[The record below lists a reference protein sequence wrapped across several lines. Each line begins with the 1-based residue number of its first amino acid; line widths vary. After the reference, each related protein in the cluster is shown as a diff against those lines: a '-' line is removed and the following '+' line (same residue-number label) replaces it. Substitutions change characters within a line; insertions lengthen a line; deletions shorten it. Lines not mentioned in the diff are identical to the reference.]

1 MRQKWS
7 TADRQFVVET
17 YGTLSAAEQA
27 ARLGR
32 TVSSISTERGKLLR
46 AGRIVGSER
55 KYFRL
60 WTEAE
65 DQQLIALV
73 EAGQPMA
80 AIGRRL
86 GRSECAVRRRMAGVL
101 DGIDRHRNNGSM
113 PVRSLS
119 QVARLFGV
127 APGTVHGWIE
137 SGALR
142 VIRSHVGRTP
152 DDNVVYGRVAMG
164 RYLITTADLRV
175 FVRKRELWVWWAP
188 EKLAD
193 EGLRRLA
200 EQVRLLAGGR
210 WLDTEAIALELGFAV
225 TTVREWLRRGLLPAQ
240 RRGRVFYVW
249 SADLV
254 GFVPPTKAPQRPV
267 RRRRGKR

>member
-1 MRQKWS
+1 MRRKWS
-7 TADRQFVVET
+7 EQDWQFVVDT
-17 YGTLSAAEQA
+17 YETLSIAEQA
-27 ARLGR
+27 TRLDR
-32 TVSSISTERGKLLR
+32 TASSIAVVRGKLLR
-46 AGRIVGSER
+46 AGRIVGSAR

-127 APGTVHGWIE
+127 SRRTVDGWIE

-152 DDNVVYGRVAMG
+152 DDTVVYGRVAMG

-175 FVRKRELWVWWAP
+175 FVRKRELWIWWTP
-188 EKLAD
+188 DTLTD
-193 EGLRRLA
+193 EPLRRFA

-210 WLDTEAIALELGFAV
+210 WMDTEAIALELGFAV

-249 SADLV
+249 STDLV